1 MRSIKKE
8 LEFII
13 DKTYENLN
21 KENNYKNFKIEFS
34 KKESTKNEK
43 YKDNVLTVFNLYRQ
57 EVAIANSCI
66 IALAHHIDFCDR
78 GETKNDKTFLQVYSK
93 LLYKARI
100 FQLLDYVQLI
110 NCEDYE
116 NQKLIKTALEVCWK
130 KNVVLQIYKTTILE
144 VFNSYKIKAFLKEN
158 GFRYNSSYQSWDKE
172 YEIDKVDEITEKLFS
187 LDQAIKLDF
196 RTPHHLVLV
205 FDGYIVVE
213 GNTFKAK
220 EILKKYH
227 FGFSNGK
234 WRKKIKANRYLYEKE
249 IISAVLP
256 KGLGIKIGIEYE

>member
-66 IALAHHIDFCDR
+66 IALAHHVDSCDR
-78 GETKNDKTFLQVYSK
+78 GETKNDKIFLQVYSK
-93 LLYKARI
+93 LLYKALI

-130 KNVVLQIYKTTILE
+130 KNVVLQMYKTSILE
-144 VFNSYKIKAFLKEN
+144 VFNSYNLKDYLKQN
-158 GFRYNSSYQSWDKE
+158 GFKYNSSYSSWDKE
-172 YEIDKVDEITEKLFS
+172 MPIDQIDILTSKLFS
-187 LDQAIKLDF
+187 MDQSVKLDF

-220 EILKKYH
+220 EILKEYH

>member
-1 MRSIKKE
+1 MKSIKKE

-66 IALAHHIDFCDR
+66 IARAHHIDFCDR

-93 LLYKARI
+93 LLYKALI

-144 VFNSYKIKAFLKEN
+144 VFNSYNIKAYLKEN

-187 LDQAIKLDF
+187 LDQTVKLDF

-220 EILKKYH
+220 EILKEYH